1 MSKPLFLV
9 AMEFGSLH
17 FSRGPKHTSSHSV
30 PKASALPT
38 AEAANTAEL
47 K

>member
-1 MSKPLFLV
+1 MVKPIILV
-9 AMEFGSLH
+9 AMECVF
-17 FSRGPKHTSSHSV
+17 TSSHSV
-30 PKASALPT
+30 PKASAQPT